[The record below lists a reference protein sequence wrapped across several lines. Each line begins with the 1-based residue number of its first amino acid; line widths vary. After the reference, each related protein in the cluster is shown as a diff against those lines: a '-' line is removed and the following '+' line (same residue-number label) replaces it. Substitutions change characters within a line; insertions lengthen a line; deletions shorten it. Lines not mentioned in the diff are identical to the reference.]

1 MSDITIEIQIPG
13 FARYMQFLGANAALS
28 RHGVLDRYTIDV
40 IQLAMDF
47 DAGPT
52 TEPVRSN
59 VTDVVTNQATRIVY
73 EKAGAL
79 IRMMQGFL
87 TEETLIKGLRVYLD
101 K

>member
-1 MSDITIEIQIPG
+1 
-13 FARYMQFLGANAALS
+13 MQFLGANVALPQ
-28 RHGVLDRYTIDV
+28 HDILNRYTIDV

-59 VTDVVTNQATRIVY
+59 VTDQVNNQPSRVIY

-87 TEETLIKGLRVYLD
+87 TEATLIKGLQTYLD
-101 K
+101 T